1 MNTFNSIMLSDESL
15 EILKYIADQPNS
27 SISEFSSFPQKC
39 LLQLL
44 EYKLLRKTY
53 SKNFSEISTLVVT
66 ELGKGYLYG
75 KQRDEEFQQSVKEI
89 ADSAVKTANTSEQLA
104 KTSKQTADSAL
115 KTANASEQLAKT
127 SKQTADSADELAKAS
142 EKTAKSA
149 ENIADSAAR
158 TANKADIKSWIS
170 IGIAAFGVFIEFAIH
185 HSEVIDFVKSIL
197 GV

>member
-27 SISEFSSFPQKC
+27 SISEFSSFPPKC

-53 SKNFSEISTLVVT
+53 GKNFPEISTLVVT

-89 ADSAVKTANTSEQLA
+89 ADSAVKTAN
-104 KTSKQTADSAL
+104 
-115 KTANASEQLAKT
+115 ASEQLAKT
-127 SKQTADSADELAKAS
+127 SKQTADSADELANAS

-170 IGIAAFGVFIEFAIH
+170 IGITALGVFIEFAIH
-185 HSEVIDFVKSIL
+185 HSEVIDFVKSIS

>member
-1 MNTFNSIMLSDESL
+1 M
-15 EILKYIADQPNS
+15 
-27 SISEFSSFPQKC
+27 
-39 LLQLL
+39 
-44 EYKLLRKTY
+44 
-53 SKNFSEISTLVVT
+53 T

-104 KTSKQTADSAL
+104 KA
-115 KTANASEQLAKT
+115 
-127 SKQTADSADELAKAS
+127 SKQTADSADELAKSS

>member
-53 SKNFSEISTLVVT
+53 GKNFPEISTLVVT

-89 ADSAVKTANTSEQLA
+89 ADSAVK
-104 KTSKQTADSAL
+104 
-115 KTANASEQLAKT
+115 
-127 SKQTADSADELAKAS
+127 TADSADELAKAS

-170 IGIAAFGVFIEFAIH
+170 IGIAAFGIFIEFAIH